1 MPWINQDCQCFWS
14 SATLTGLNQSSAAE
28 ASWCLTSLPL
38 SMSIWSET
46 ECMCKWKGCETCGK
60 TERTDLSSKAQVV
73 FFQWVCWYGHTLLTL
88 MFLCSDDRRL
98 PCMHLFHQVC
108 VDQWLITNKKC
119 PICRVDIEAQLP
131 SESWHCFP
139 ELLSSLLLPLIL
151 PGTSVNQRWHDLPA
165 QIWKHWTQSAGSAV
179 WYN

>member
-1 MPWINQDCQCFWS
+1 MLDFIAHSHLFLELDKMQVQLERLVKLVEKHARAKRIDTSIAKP
-14 SATLTGLNQSSAAE
+14 TL
-28 ASWCLTSLPL
+28 P
-38 SMSIWSET
+38 
-46 ECMCKWKGCETCGK
+46 
-60 TERTDLSSKAQVV
+60 
-73 FFQWVCWYGHTLLTL
+73 FFQWVCWYGNALLTL
-88 MFLCSDDRRL
+88 MFFCSNDRRL

-139 ELLSSLLLPLIL
+139 ELFSSLSLPLIL
-151 PGTSVNQRWHDLPA
+151 PGTAVNQRWHDLPA
-165 QIWKHWTQSAGSAV
+165 QIWKHWTWSAGSAI